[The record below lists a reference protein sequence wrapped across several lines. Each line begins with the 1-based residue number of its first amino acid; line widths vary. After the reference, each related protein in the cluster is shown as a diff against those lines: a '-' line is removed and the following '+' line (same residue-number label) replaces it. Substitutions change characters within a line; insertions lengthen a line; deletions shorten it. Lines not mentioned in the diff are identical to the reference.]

1 MDRGTGRIGAWIGRA
16 GWLLAAA
23 LGILATFA
31 SGASAVTFGVP
42 LGTAPF
48 NVAPNNP
55 YDCSAIYSPVA
66 GTALPVYGP
75 LGPPSLATSCIWGDV
90 PSPTVAAAFP
100 GRHISLAPPGTGRVT
115 KVRVGVGATT
125 GPMQV
130 VVMRTLYRNTRTPG
144 RPEDACCFPV
154 ARSRVFIPA
163 ANRITAIR
171 VSLPVREDATPPAG
185 NTTTIADF
193 DTLGL
198 AVLRPGVPVPMYYF
212 PAYASTLADFV
223 WNTSRPSTVTP
234 GFYSDTGGFFVAMN
248 ATWARPRRRR

>member
-1 MDRGTGRIGAWIGRA
+1 MRTLGVCLMA
-16 GWLLAAA
+16 GSALVLA
-23 LGILATFA
+23 LAQPA
-31 SGASAVTFGVP
+31 GAVTIGIP
-42 LGTAPF
+42 LGAAPF

-55 YDCSAIYSPVA
+55 YDCSAVYSPVA

-115 KVRVGVGATT
+115 GVRVAVGAIT

-144 RPEDACCFPV
+144 RPEDACCLPV

-163 ANRITAIR
+163 PDRISAVR
-171 VSLPVREDATPPAG
+171 VSLPVREDATPPAED
-185 NTTTIADF
+185 TTTIADF

-212 PAYASTLADFV
+212 PGDASTLADFL